1 MKIVFLVVL
10 YNTHISE
17 SKTIGSYI
25 NNIKLI
31 SDFEHILSIVNNG
44 PNSLLQGKIE
54 NECFS
59 ILKNNFINFEYFE
72 NIENR
77 PLSVIYNECITTHN
91 DIDYVV
97 LLDQDSELTTEYF
110 QDLISAFREDVNLF
124 LPVVISNGVKKYP
137 KQNKTLID
145 VNVYVCQKKLA
156 SVTSGLGL
164 SKTLVSQFI
173 EKYGSVFDQR
183 FALYGVDSSF
193 FLRLQKLNNINK
205 IKCGGLINHSLSSDQ
220 EESREIKSFR
230 YIERMYDLA
239 LQTRHYP
246 TCGLCFHMVRTLL
259 KLLLKCNFR
268 IIFILIK
275 SFLIG
280 CHPRAEKYN

>member
-1 MKIVFLVVL
+1 M
-10 YNTHISE
+10 
-17 SKTIGSYI
+17 
-25 NNIKLI
+25 
-31 SDFEHILSIVNNG
+31 
-44 PNSLLQGKIE
+44 
-54 NECFS
+54 
-59 ILKNNFINFEYFE
+59 
-72 NIENR
+72 
-77 PLSVIYNECITTHN
+77 SVIYNECITTHN